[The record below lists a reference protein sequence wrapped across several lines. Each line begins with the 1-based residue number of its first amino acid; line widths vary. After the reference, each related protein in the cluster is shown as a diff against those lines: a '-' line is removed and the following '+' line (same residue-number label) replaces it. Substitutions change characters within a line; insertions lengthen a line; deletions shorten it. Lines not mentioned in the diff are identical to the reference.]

1 MDSFWELF
9 WWFFWVY
16 VFIAYLMVLFSIVV
30 DIFRDH
36 TLNGWLKAVWVI
48 FLVFVPFLTALV
60 YLIAR
65 GKGMS
70 ERSGREAQQLR
81 TAQDDYI
88 RDVAGA
94 SSADEIAK
102 AKALLDSGTI
112 SQGEYDLLKSKA
124 LGT

>member
-1 MDSFWELF
+1 MTGFWDLF

-16 VFIAYLMVLFSIVV
+16 VFVAYLMVLISIFV
-30 DIFRDH
+30 DVFRDH
-36 TLNGWLKAVWVI
+36 TLNGWAKALWVI
-48 FLVFVPFLTALV
+48 ALVFFPFITAIV

-70 ERSGREAQQLR
+70 ERSGRQGQELR

-88 RDVAGA
+88 RQVAGA
-94 SSADEIAK
+94 TPTDEIAK

-124 LGT
+124 LAR

>member
-1 MDSFWELF
+1 MTGFWDLF

-16 VFIAYLMVLFSIVV
+16 VFVAYLMVLISIFMDV
-30 DIFRDH
+30 FRDH
-36 TLNGWLKAVWVI
+36 SLNGWAKAVWVVA
-48 FLVFVPFLTALV
+48 LVFFPFIAAIV

-65 GKGMS
+65 GTGMS
-70 ERSGREAQQLR
+70 QRSGRRGQELH

-88 RDVAGA
+88 REVAGA
-94 SSADEIAK
+94 SPTDEIAK

-124 LGT
+124 LAR